1 MPIITLRVSEAQK
14 ARFVEQAAELGFGS
28 MSAYVRSCADSP
40 VSQLVR
46 EIHAQVCNAPR
57 LDLPKAAREAMSAA
71 DVWAKDK
78 TEAERVIL
86 QLLKQD
92 PTLEAEEL
100 IQKATQHEN
109 L

>member
-57 LDLPKAAREAMSAA
+57 ADLPEAAREAVSALEQLQMPRTQAERRVTAILRVSPKAAAA
-71 DVWAKDK
+71 D
-78 TEAERVIL
+78 
-86 QLLKQD
+86 
-92 PTLEAEEL
+92 L
-100 IQKATQHEN
+100 IRKATQHEA
-109 L
+109 